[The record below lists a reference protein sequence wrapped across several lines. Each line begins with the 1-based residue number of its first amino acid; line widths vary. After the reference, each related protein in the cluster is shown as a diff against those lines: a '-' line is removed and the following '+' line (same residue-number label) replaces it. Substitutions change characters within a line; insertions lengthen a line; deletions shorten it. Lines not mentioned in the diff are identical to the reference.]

1 MGHLLHVEA
10 HAIENGLAVLN
21 TLKSPKVACVIQMT
35 SNFFCKR
42 GNLNNSSISER
53 SWKWRIPAKWIY
65 VKSIVGKMTLWLG
78 YSGRGWMPKW
88 AFWASKSFC
97 SWLKTCLNADKSNQY
112 IHIPQPP
119 WIMVFQLK
127 LSASRS
133 PPEPFMRQPA
143 AELGGMWLTFWQKWI
158 GAKQSFPT
166 QSSCKNCFQTRGTKL
181 WLWLTVGSRCRW
193 LNGGGCNERWL
204 YLIDN

>member
-1 MGHLLHVEA
+1 MWKPMRLRTAWQFWTHWKAQRLPVSSKWPPTSSANVGTSTTPAFLRDLGSGGYTQSEFMWNLLWA
-10 HAIENGLAVLN
+10 
-21 TLKSPKVACVIQMT
+21 
-35 SNFFCKR
+35 
-42 GNLNNSSISER
+42 
-53 SWKWRIPAKWIY
+53 KWRFD
-65 VKSIVGKMTLWLG
+65 LG
-78 YSGRGWMPKW
+78 TPGEDGCPKW
-88 AFWASKSFC
+88 EFWASKSFC
-97 SWLKTCLNADKSNQY
+97 SWLKTCLNADKSNQW

-143 AELGGMWLTFWQKWI
+143 AELGGMWLTLWQKWI
-158 GAKQSFPT
+158 CAKQSVPT
-166 QSSCKNCFQTRGTKL
+166 QQELLSDSLSEGTKL

-193 LNGGGCNERWL
+193 LNGGGCNEGWL